1 MAYEKAVLEADQY
14 IRNFAGETVVYAGE
28 KEMMENS
35 KEYLDNA
42 VEMALDDSMK
52 KKIETQA
59 DALKISGI
67 STIRSWS
74 ITDPRSDS
82 IICGVVRMW
91 SIKTSDTANISRE
104 QMRDATTNRGGALM
118 QKNRVA
124 HPSDLLLIKGLD
136 LHKVFQEIRV
146 NTKPRV

>member
-1 MAYEKAVLEADQY
+1 M
-14 IRNFAGETVVYAGE
+14 YAGE

-104 QMRDATTNRGGALM
+104 QMRDATTNRGGA
-118 QKNRVA
+118 
-124 HPSDLLLIKGLD
+124 H
-136 LHKVFQEIRV
+136 
-146 NTKPRV
+146 